1 MGIDKW
7 LQPFTADKVTELAKQ
22 GVKKMAVITPAFVA
36 DCIETLEEIEM
47 EAGTDFKQNGGEEF
61 KMISCLNDD
70 NQWMDTMASWINDW
84 AHKK

>member
-1 MGIDKW
+1 M
-7 LQPFTADKVTELAKQ
+7 ELANFQ
-22 GVKKMAVITPAFVA
+22 QSIFTPEFILLGLLEQE
-36 DCIETLEEIEM
+36 DSGIMRILEEIEM